1 MGARARWAMLGVA
14 AAIHLTFLVSL
25 NTGWLNPLFNDA
37 YNRPGPGV
45 DFFAIYHAG
54 RQVVTDGDPYAMDE
68 KPRVTPHYS
77 PFRYPPAVALTI
89 GVAVSGLKPW
99 PTYIAW
105 LVLLELILAANL
117 LLMRKLVHDELHR
130 DVLTAGFLGFTP
142 LYLELWMG
150 QFTLATAT
158 LVMFAF
164 YAWERGKH
172 RLGAGLWA
180 GAAVIKLF
188 PLALVPLLVRQ
199 RRFFTVA
206 VGGAVFGASLVWFF
220 WHPDAWEVFYRLNF
234 TEVDFKTYHAGNFGL
249 QAWAYETLRLFHS
262 PTEAQWRPIAS
273 LMSLSLVAATT
284 AAMVRHRHADA
295 RVSVAIAL
303 ILLPLLSKHVWEHH
317 YILVLPAFVLLTAAW
332 ADQPRR
338 LRVLVAVY
346 GLLWLPSALV
356 FLQDGGPTW
365 YPELQW
371 SQGAIAAHHALK
383 PLTLLA
389 LFVYC
394 VRAQLIA
401 PRPAATE

>member
-1 MGARARWAMLGVA
+1 MGARARWALLSA
-14 AAIHLTFLVSL
+14 AAAVHLTFLVSL
-25 NTGWLNPLFNDA
+25 HTGWLNPLFNDA

-45 DFFAIYHAG
+45 DLFAVYHAG
-54 RQVVTDGDPYAMDE
+54 RQVVTDRDPYLMDE
-68 KPRVTPHYS
+68 EPRVTPHYS

-105 LVLLELILAANL
+105 LVVLELVLAANL

-130 DVLTAGFLGFTP
+130 DVLAAGFLAFTP

-164 YAWERGKH
+164 YAWERGRA

-180 GAAVIKLF
+180 GAAAIKLF
-188 PLALVPLLVRQ
+188 PLALVPLLL
-199 RRFFTVA
+199 RRRRYLAVV
-206 VGGAVFGASLVWFF
+206 VGGAVLGASLSWFL
-220 WHPDAWEVFYRLNF
+220 WHGDDWEIFYRLNF
-234 TEVDFKTYHAGNFGL
+234 TEVDFRTYHAGNFGL
-249 QAWAYETLRLFHS
+249 QAWVYETLSLFHS
-262 PTEAQWRPIAS
+262 PTEPQWRAIAS
-273 LMSLSLVAATT
+273 LMSLALVAATT
-284 AAMVRHRHADA
+284 LAMVRHRDADA

-317 YILVLPAFVLLTAAW
+317 YVLVLPALVLLTAAW
-332 ADQPRR
+332 ADQPKR
-338 LRVLVAVY
+338 LRLLVVVY
-346 GLLWLPSALV
+346 ALLWLPSALV
-356 FLQDGGPTW
+356 FLQSGAPTW

-371 SQGAIAAHHALK
+371 SQGAVAAYHALK

-394 VRAQLIA
+394 VRAQLT
-401 PRPAATE
+401 P